1 MPETPMKHLDVVPR
15 LSQAVV
21 ANGFVY
27 TAGVIPD
34 DATQDV
40 AGQTRQILAKID
52 DLLKRAGTDKSKAV
66 SATIYLPAL
75 ADFAAMNSVWDAWVT
90 PGRPPA
96 RACVIAG
103 LVNPAWRVEIS
114 VTAAI

>member
-1 MPETPMKHLDVVPR
+1 MTMQPLDVAAR

-27 TAGVIPD
+27 TAGVVPD

-52 DLLKRAGTDKSKAV
+52 DLMRRAGTDKSKAV

-75 ADFAAMNSVWDAWVT
+75 ADLAAMNAVWDAWVT

-96 RACVIAG
+96 RACVIAQ

-114 VTAAI
+114 LVAAV

>member
-1 MPETPMKHLDVVPR
+1 MSLTRLDVAPR

-21 ANGFVY
+21 ANGFGT
-27 TAGVIPD
+27 TAGVVPD

-40 AGQTRQILAKID
+40 VGQTRQVLAKIE
-52 DLLKRAGTDKSKAV
+52 DLLTRAGTDKSKLV

-75 ADFAAMNSVWDAWVT
+75 ADFAGMNSVWDGWVL
-90 PGRPPA
+90 PGQAPA
-96 RACVIAG
+96 RACVIAQ
-103 LVNPAWRVEIS
+103 LVNPAWRVEIQ

>member
-1 MPETPMKHLDVVPR
+1 MSVTRLDVAPR

-21 ANGFVY
+21 ANGFVT
-27 TAGVIPD
+27 TAGVVPD

-40 AGQTRQILAKID
+40 VGQTRQVLAKIE
-52 DLLKRAGTDKSKAV
+52 DLLTRAGTDKSKLV

-75 ADFAAMNSVWDAWVT
+75 ADFAGMNSVWDGWVL
-90 PGRPPA
+90 PGQAPA
-96 RACVIAG
+96 RACVIAQ
-103 LVNPAWRVEIS
+103 LVNPAWRVEIQ

>member
-1 MPETPMKHLDVVPR
+1 MALQRFDVVPR

-21 ANGFVY
+21 ANGFVF
-27 TAGVIPD
+27 TAGVVAD

-52 DLLKRAGTDKSKAV
+52 NLLKRAGTDKSKLV

-75 ADFAAMNSVWDAWVT
+75 ADFAAMNAVWDAWVT
-90 PGRPPA
+90 PGQPPA
-96 RACVIAG
+96 RACVIAQ
-103 LVNPAWRVEIS
+103 LVNPAWRVEIMA
-114 VTAAI
+114 TAAL